1 MARHRAVT
9 IAPRCGK
16 RPILAGDI
24 YGLSRFSSEEA
35 SSEPPVPME
44 IPMRSVNK
52 ICMSV
57 LMLGAAAIAAPALAQ
72 SADSQAAAPAPAS
85 DQAAD
90 AAAAPQT
97 PNADAAASGE
107 QAATADTSA
116 GKQAPANQQ
125 TAMNSSGDAA
135 ANANVSSV
143 GDTSKKYHRASRAK
157 DFRAEQKITQQL
169 NQQAAEAAKPNQ
181 QTAMNQ

>member
-1 MARHRAVT
+1 M
-9 IAPRCGK
+9 
-16 RPILAGDI
+16 
-24 YGLSRFSSEEA
+24 
-35 SSEPPVPME
+35 
-44 IPMRSVNK
+44 NK

-57 LMLGAAAIAAPALAQ
+57 LMLGAAAIAVPALAQ
-72 SADSQAAAPAPAS
+72 SADNQAAAPAPAS
-85 DQAAD
+85 EQAAD
-90 AAAAPQT
+90 ASA
-97 PNADAAASGE
+97 NG
-107 QAATADTSA
+107 QAAVAGNADTSSGNQAA
-116 GKQAPANQQ
+116 GTQAPAQQQ

-143 GDTSKKYHRASRAK
+143 GDTSKKYHRAARAK